1 MQVIPLSVAVL
12 IRSSRHIMPAC
23 GTSERMSGKAA
34 FMTARSRRVIERDA
48 LATGAAQRDTP
59 CPPRCDELEQRQR
72 TQRGVPE
79 PQRLER
85 GVRAVTLRGF
95 FDREREI

>member
-12 IRSSRHIMPAC
+12 IRSSRNIVPAC

-34 FMTARSRRVIERDA
+34 LMTARSGRVVERDA
-48 LATGAAQRDTP
+48 LPTGAAQSDTP

-72 TQRGVPE
+72 AQRRIPE
-79 PQRLER
+79 AQRLER
-85 GVRAVTLRGF
+85 GDRAVTLRRF
-95 FDREREI
+95 FERERE